1 MTSEQGHS
9 DSLSPVSS
17 TFTGELRQ
25 PNGRGTDGMIRDVDL
40 QSIQQARTL
49 LQQAREAQQIF
60 KTFTQEQVDR
70 VFAAIAEAGYRA
82 SERLARMAVEETGYG
97 KIGDKILKNKFA
109 TRDVYEAYIDMRTV
123 GVLREDPEKRILEIG
138 EPVGVVAAIIPTTN
152 PTSTALFKCLIS
164 IKARNAIVVSPHPRA
179 VNCTCEAVRIATEAA
194 EKAGAPPGLIG
205 CMTAVHLAGTQELMR
220 ARETSV
226 ILATGGPGL
235 VRAAYSAG
243 KPAFGVGPGNVPVY
257 IDRSADV
264 TKAVADVIAG
274 KTFDWGTLCSSEQ
287 ALVVDEPVYDA
298 VVAHLREK
306 HAYFLNEKEIEQVG
320 RVLVT
325 PSGHINPDLV
335 GHSPQDI
342 GRAAGI
348 FIPDHVQVLVAP
360 LQKIGKDVPLSR
372 EKLSPV
378 LALYRARD
386 WEDGCEKCIE
396 LLKIGGMGH
405 TLAIHARDEHVIMQ
419 FGLHKPAFRILVNT
433 PASIGA
439 VGYTT
444 GLDPSMT
451 LGCGSLGGNITADNI
466 SPKHLLNIKRVAYET
481 RPLSPMRE
489 TGETWRPRGVSARK
503 SEAHFPYQKALSP
516 DVSRKGSAAAKPEPK
531 PSPPLPHVHSGPPAG
546 SDDRERRYGSSGL
559 SGEEVDQIV
568 AAFLK
573 ERGLQ

>member
-1 MTSEQGHS
+1 
-9 DSLSPVSS
+9 
-17 TFTGELRQ
+17 
-25 PNGRGTDGMIRDVDL
+25 MIRDTDL
-40 QSIQQARTL
+40 QSIQQVRTL
-49 LQQAREAQQIF
+49 LKRAREAQQIF
-60 KTFTQEQVDR
+60 KTFSQEQVDR
-70 VFAAIAEAGYRA
+70 VFAAMAEAGYRA
-82 SERLARMAVEETGYG
+82 AEPLARLAVEETGYG
-97 KIGDKILKNKFA
+97 KVGDKILKNKFA
-109 TRDVYEAYIDMRTV
+109 TRDVYEAYIGMHTV
-123 GVLREDPEKRILEIG
+123 GVLREDKEKGILEIG

-152 PTSTALFKCLIS
+152 PTSTALFKGLIA
-164 IKARNAIVVSPHPRA
+164 IKARNGIVVSPHPRA
-179 VNCTCEAVRIATEAA
+179 VNCTCEAVRIVAEAA
-194 EKAGAPPGLIG
+194 ERAGAPSGLIG
-205 CMTAVHLAGTQELMR
+205 CITTVHLAGTQELMR

-243 KPAFGVGPGNVPVY
+243 KPAYGVGPGNVPVY

-264 TKAVADVIAG
+264 AKAVADVIAG
-274 KTFDWGTLCSSEQ
+274 KSFDWGTLCSSEQ

-306 HAYFLNEKEIEQVG
+306 HAYFLNDKEVEQVG

-325 PSGHINPDLV
+325 PQGGINPELV
-335 GHSPQDI
+335 GHSPQAI

-348 FIPDHVQVLVAP
+348 YIPDDVQVLVAP
-360 LQKIGKDVPLSR
+360 LQAIGKEVPLSR

-481 RPLSPMRE
+481 KPLSPMRE
-489 TGETWRPRGVSARK
+489 TGETWRPSGVSARK
-503 SEAHFPYQKALSP
+503 SEPHFPYQKALSS
-516 DVSRKGSAAAKPEPK
+516 DVSRKGSATTKSEPK
-531 PSPPLPHVHSGPPAG
+531 PSPSMPHKHRAPAVTV
-546 SDDRERRYGSSGL
+546 SNSERKYGTSGL
-559 SGEEVDQIV
+559 SGEDVDQIV
-568 AAFLK
+568 ARFLK